1 MVIFYILNFL
11 CQAEV
16 KCKNCPKISEDIKSS
31 KINGFY
37 IGDYESDTEII
48 KLKNYDEEIELK
60 NVWAENSWIRN
71 TDNCLCPKIEKTNGY
86 NIVIEF
92 NQTKEDFTFTLT
104 PITDDK
110 LGKTSFGIGENKKKM
125 RFENLPN
132 KLEIIVE
139 ERNPA
144 KGVGW
149 KKSIVTDT
157 IILNLKKNKL

>member
-1 MVIFYILNFL
+1 MVIFYISNLL

-16 KCKNCPKISEDIKSS
+16 KCKNCPKISEDIKAS

-37 IGDYESDTEII
+37 IGTYESDTKII
-48 KLKNYDEEIELK
+48 KLKNYDEKIGLK
-60 NVWAENSWIRN
+60 NIWAENSWILN
-71 TDNCLCPKIEKTNGY
+71 TDNCLCSKIEKTNGY
-86 NIVIEF
+86 NIVLEF
-92 NQTKEDFTFTLT
+92 NRRNKDFTFTLT
-104 PITDDK
+104 PITEDR
-110 LGKTSFGIGENKKKM
+110 LGKASFGIGESKKEM

-144 KGVGW
+144 EGIGW

-157 IILNLKKNKL
+157 IILKQKKNKL